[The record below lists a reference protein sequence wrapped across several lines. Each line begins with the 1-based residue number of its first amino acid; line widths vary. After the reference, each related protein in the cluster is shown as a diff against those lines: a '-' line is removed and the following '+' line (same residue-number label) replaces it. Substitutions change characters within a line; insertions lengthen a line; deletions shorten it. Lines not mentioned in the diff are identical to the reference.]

1 MHAASTTPLAGSPPP
16 ARGPWA
22 PPAAGVGPRAR
33 EPAEPRASSS
43 GAPAHEPCADPDA
56 QLVALLRS
64 QAPLRSALAAIAGRL
79 FVTRAWERLGFA
91 RSADYAAERAG
102 CSARQLQE
110 LAHVDAA
117 LAALPQIDA
126 ALACG
131 QLPWTKGRLLCRV
144 ATPEDEGR
152 WLDAAS
158 GLSAQ
163 ALAREVRAVDG
174 RALENGGAEPPE
186 DSDDPDS
193 WRRETVQL
201 RCSAGVKGKWFHARQ
216 LARRV
221 AGENLPPW
229 MCAEYMAAEVLSAL
243 GLEVESE
250 GEGEEG
256 AAKAL
261 GYPGGKAPLS
271 QGPAATESTARLSR
285 SADALPASA
294 LPPSAT
300 SFLAPLVADLVCAD
314 AFELDARLRRALRLE
329 QRQLARLGP
338 LLLRVASERGFR
350 DLGYRG
356 LDAYAR
362 ERLGMAPSKAR
373 ALLRLERIAQLAP
386 AFGEA
391 WRAGRLSWT
400 QAEALAPLLVLDHA
414 RSWQAA
420 WVARARR
427 VSVRRLRDDVDW
439 AIASENLDPAA
450 LPQLPVG
457 LQTGARPRVS
467 GARDRLFF
475 TAPRDVAR
483 LFRVVLA
490 TLQRRLERASGRPSS
505 QDEAFDAMLEHA
517 LESWGRDRPL
527 PKKYRV
533 FARDGWRCT
542 VPGCTG
548 YRNLHD
554 HHIVFRSAGGSDD
567 LANHTTL
574 CVWHHLRAIHAGLAR
589 CVGQAP
595 GRLRFALGLRQGRPP
610 LVSYSSG
617 DVVSGGSALE
627 TPEGLAMAG

>member
-1 MHAASTTPLAGSPPP
+1 MHAVSTPPLAGPPP
-16 ARGPWA
+16 CARGSFA
-22 PPAAGVGPRAR
+22 PPAAGVGPRPREASEPWASGSRLLAR
-33 EPAEPRASSS
+33 EPGGDA
-43 GAPAHEPCADPDA
+43 DA

-64 QAPLRSALAAIAGRL
+64 QAPLRQGLAAIAGRL
-79 FVTRAWERLGFA
+79 FATRAWQRLGYA

-117 LAALPQIDA
+117 LGALPQIDA
-126 ALACG
+126 ALSSG

-144 ATPEDEGR
+144 ATPEDEGL
-152 WLDAAS
+152 WLEAAS

-174 RALENGGAEPPE
+174 HALENGGAHPPPE
-186 DSDDPDS
+186 DDEDPDT
-193 WRRETVQL
+193 WRRVTLQL

-229 MCAEYMAAEVLSAL
+229 MCAEYIAAEVLSAL

-250 GEGEEG
+250 GEEEREGEARPE
-256 AAKAL
+256 AAARSREV
-261 GYPGGKAPLS
+261 PAP
-271 QGPAATESTARLSR
+271 R
-285 SADALPASA
+285 SADGAPASA
-294 LPPSAT
+294 SLPSAAA
-300 SFLAPLVADLVCAD
+300 FLAALVAELASAD

-400 QAEALAPLLVLDHA
+400 QAEALAPLLGLEAA
-414 RSWQAA
+414 RPWQAA
-420 WVARARR
+420 WVARARN
-427 VSVRRLRDDVDW
+427 VSVRRLRDDVDL
-439 AIASENLDPAA
+439 AIATQDLEPAA
-450 LPQLPVG
+450 LPALPVG

-467 GARDRLFF
+467 GASVPRARDRLFF

-483 LFRVVLA
+483 LFRAVLA
-490 TLQRRLERASGRPSS
+490 TLQRHLERASGRPSS
-505 QDEAFDAMLEHA
+505 QDEAFDAMLDHA
-517 LESWGRDRPL
+517 LESWGSHGPL

-554 HHIVFRSAGGSDD
+554 HHVVFRSAGGSDE
-567 LANHTTL
+567 LANRTTL

-595 GRLRFALGLRQGRPP
+595 GRLRFALGLRQGQPP
-610 LVSYSSG
+610 LVSYASG
-617 DVVSGGSALE
+617 DYV
-627 TPEGLAMAG
+627 AG